1 MGLRNSIVSGWRDP
15 VKIFEQGRVFL
26 IDPERE
32 HTEPEHVAAILF
44 NGTDTRAA
52 FNNRTEDFYNIKSDI
67 ESLIRSRGFHATF
80 KTGHEPFMH
89 SGQTADIFVNN
100 SKIGFVGRLKPAIE
114 QDLNISGVYV
124 FEIDLTLLLKS
135 NKPEFKPSSQFPA
148 SFRDISLLVAID
160 RSNDSVMKDI
170 RDSVNELANQD
181 ITLEKLRLFDIYDG
195 SNIPEGF
202 RSLAYSLSYRSHSRT
217 LKDEEVE
224 SIHNRVR
231 ESLKQKGYIIR

>member
-1 MGLRNSIVSGWRDP
+1 
-15 VKIFEQGRVFL
+15 
-26 IDPERE
+26 
-32 HTEPEHVAAILF
+32 
-44 NGTDTRAA
+44 
-52 FNNRTEDFYNIKSDI
+52 
-67 ESLIRSRGFHATF
+67 
-80 KTGHEPFMH
+80 MH

-124 FEIDLTLLLKS
+124 FEIDLTFMLKS

-181 ITLEKLRLFDIYDG
+181 ITLERLRLFDIYDG

-224 SIHNRVR
+224 SVHNNVR